1 MKNVLMLIVA
11 SVVLLGATGGC
22 DWVKWGDQP
31 EETVVEPAATPA
43 PTLTPK
49 QKEEEAKRL
58 EEEAAAGSLVR
69 RLYGLSFLLIVT
81 ICLIWVLV
89 LKIRELD
96 RAREFKSRE

>member
-1 MKNVLMLIVA
+1 MRTILLIAVVA
-11 SVVLLGATGGC
+11 LAACLATGC